1 LVEALS
7 VVSIDL
13 VTVGSMFFLF
23 ASSCVCLAFEFDLLL
38 LLSFDC
44 LAPWPVGV
52 GPVDFLLLLLIGTVD
67 AFVLCCEVGMAV
79 LGMTE
84 AIFEYDI
91 GAVTLTIGV
100 AAVAVAAAGCTVAT
114 VGVGVGLTFSD
125 FFCSALGNAEDEVA
139 VEVAEV
145 VGVVFLVLVSSLD
158 ETTLAAVVSSTAFI

>member
-1 LVEALS
+1 
-7 VVSIDL
+7 
-13 VTVGSMFFLF
+13 
-23 ASSCVCLAFEFDLLL
+23 
-38 LLSFDC
+38 
-44 LAPWPVGV
+44 
-52 GPVDFLLLLLIGTVD
+52 
-67 AFVLCCEVGMAV
+67 MAV

-114 VGVGVGLTFSD
+114 VGVGVGVGLTFSD